1 MNSPISTV
9 LTVKFFL
16 QVILSF
22 HRFKK
27 VCFLSENGL
36 SGLGAYYIIEKRTS
50 INYTENLSSRI
61 FIYSFLKANHNLS
74 VKTQFLRRVLCII
87 FTVYYF
93 LDVILSIYRF
103 KKDCF
108 PFKDGMKSNND
119 MPAGTYFE
127 YFYSPRLRGQKYPL
141 QGVTGFNQVVI
152 KLQQAVPKYWH
163 YAGCVTLL

>member
-1 MNSPISTV
+1 MTSSRPHKAERESSELSNFRLTFRFHFTICPENLPLKSLKLLALNSPISTV
-9 LTVKFFL
+9 LTVKFFF

-36 SGLGAYYIIEKRTS
+36 SGLGAYYIIEKRTR
-50 INYTENLSSRI
+50 INYTENSSSRI
-61 FIYSFLKANHNLS
+61 FIYSFLNANHSLS
-74 VKTQFLRRVLCII
+74 VKTQFLRRVLSII

-108 PFKDGMKSNND
+108 PFKDGIQS
-119 MPAGTYFE
+119 
-127 YFYSPRLRGQKYPL
+127 S
-141 QGVTGFNQVVI
+141 
-152 KLQQAVPKYWH
+152 
-163 YAGCVTLL
+163 

>member
-1 MNSPISTV
+1 MLLRNVLSQFFIVKSVSQSLKFLALNSPISTV

-16 QVILSF
+16 QIILSF

-36 SGLGAYYIIEKRTS
+36 SGPGAYYIIEKRTR
-50 INYTENLSSRI
+50 INYTENSSSRI

-74 VKTQFLRRVLCII
+74 VKTQFLRRVLSII
-87 FTVYYF
+87 FIVYYF

-108 PFKDGMKSNND
+108 PFKDGIQS
-119 MPAGTYFE
+119 
-127 YFYSPRLRGQKYPL
+127 S
-141 QGVTGFNQVVI
+141 
-152 KLQQAVPKYWH
+152 
-163 YAGCVTLL
+163 

>member
-16 QVILSF
+16 QVLLSF

-36 SGLGAYYIIEKRTS
+36 FGPGADYIVEKRTG
-50 INYTENLSSRI
+50 INYTENLPSMI
-61 FIYSFLKANHNLS
+61 FIYSFIKANHNLS
-74 VKTQFLRRVLCII
+74 VKTQFLRRILSII

-103 KKDCF
+103 KKDTTRL
-108 PFKDGMKSNND
+108 KSNYD
-119 MPAGTYFE
+119 MAAGTYFE
-127 YFYSPRLRGQKYPL
+127 YFTELEQRTKMSPPGGDR
-141 QGVTGFNQVVI
+141 F
-152 KLQQAVPKYWH
+152 
-163 YAGCVTLL
+163 